1 MRSLKH
7 FITHPKDILLVL
19 ISRSAYLWPSKLY
32 LRLLFRLNIGKKLNL
47 DNPQSFNEKL
57 QWLKLYDQR
66 PEYTVMVDKIASK
79 KWVSDKIGE
88 KYIIPTL
95 GIWDKAEDIDFD
107 SLPNQFVLKTNHDSG
122 GVIICKDKFKLDIR
136 KARKTLDKSLRR
148 NYYIRKREWPYKNV
162 SRRILAENLIFDV
175 DNPDNP
181 LNDYKFFCFNGEMVF
196 MLITNERGINTTKFD
211 YFDKQFN
218 HLPFKQGG
226 ENYQGLIN
234 RPKNFDLMISLAEKL
249 SMGIPHVRVDFY
261 DVNGK
266 VYFGEMT
273 FFDSGGFATFDPE
286 KWDYKFGS
294 LLRLPASK
302 HYEES

>member
-175 DNPDNP
+175 DNPDKP

-196 MLITNERGINTTKFD
+196 MLITNERGLNTTKFD

-286 KWDYKFGS
+286 EWDYKFGS
-294 LLRLPASK
+294 LLRLPEAK
-302 HYEES
+302 YYEES